1 MVDVVDKA
9 TRSRMMSGIRAKDT
23 KPEIL
28 WRRML
33 HKEGLRFQLHRRDLS
48 GKPDLVFPRHHVA
61 LFVNGCF
68 WHGHECRIFKWP
80 KTRVQFWQNKIQHNR
95 DRDLRVIEDL
105 EALGWRCLVAWEC
118 ALRGATEATIAAAG
132 KSVAKWI
139 RDGAGSAQLSGAI

>member
-1 MVDVVDKA
+1 MADVVDKA
-9 TRSRMMSGIRAKDT
+9 TRSRMMSGILAKNT

-28 WRRML
+28 WRSTL

-80 KTRVQFWQNKIQHNR
+80 ETRSRFWRNKIQHNR
-95 DRDLRVIEDL
+95 DRDLRAIEDL
-105 EALGWRCLVAWEC
+105 GALGWRCLVVWEC
-118 ALRGATEATIAAAG
+118 ALRGATEATTVAAG
-132 KSVAKWI
+132 KNVAKWI
-139 RDGAGSAQLSGAI
+139 RDGVGNAQLSGAI